1 MTRTAD
7 AWFPLPS
14 SLPKQAIEVINELIN
29 LNVLEKLNDE
39 IRFTHEF
46 MLYYDKVDVDT
57 IKEMVNDVGKDETP
71 DIRDDAIKS
80 TKMNSALTKYLN
92 DQDIHV
98 DKKKSFD
105 LVLEASGLMALQNA
119 GNELK
124 SIFGGDVYKK

>member
-7 AWFPLPS
+7 GWFPLPS

-71 DIRDDAIKS
+71 DIRDDAIKA

-98 DKKKSFD
+98 DEKKSFD
-105 LVLEASGLMALQNA
+105 LVLEASSLMALQNA

-124 SIFGGDVYKK
+124 SIFGGDVHKK

>member
-46 MLYYDKVDVDT
+46 MLYYDKVDVDM
-57 IKEMVNDVGKDETP
+57 IKEMVHDVGKDETP
-71 DIRDDAIKS
+71 DIRDDAIKA

-98 DKKKSFD
+98 DEKKSFD
-105 LVLEASGLMALQNA
+105 LVLETSSLMALQNA